1 MKYAKQGHTYLLSG
15 IKVLAIESGE
25 VVRVC
30 EIDDTKQWPLLDA
43 ITANA
48 SDLVPL
54 PMTYFHGDTPK

>member
-1 MKYAKQGHTYLLSG
+1 MKQAKQVHTYLLSG
-15 IKVLAIESGE
+15 VKVLAIESGS
-25 VVRVC
+25 VVKVC

-54 PMTYFHGDTPK
+54 PMTYFHGYTPK